1 MRVPLRV
8 DRARGRTAFFI
19 EKKTGT
25 NRGKKRTL
33 KSCLGQLK
41 ISKKQAEA
49 LGIEPRTRHSPLLE
63 KCCFLLSA
71 NESYQNA
78 ENDMNGLNWNESRS
92 FNLSEKSCEKRL

>member
-1 MRVPLRV
+1 MLKSPLP
-8 DRARGRTAFFI
+8 RAPLFFI
-19 EKKTGT
+19 KKKTGT

-49 LGIEPRTRHSPLLE
+49 LGIEARTRHSPLLE

-78 ENDMNGLNWNESRS
+78 ENVPQILQLRCAYLNGKLAV
-92 FNLSEKSCEKRL
+92 